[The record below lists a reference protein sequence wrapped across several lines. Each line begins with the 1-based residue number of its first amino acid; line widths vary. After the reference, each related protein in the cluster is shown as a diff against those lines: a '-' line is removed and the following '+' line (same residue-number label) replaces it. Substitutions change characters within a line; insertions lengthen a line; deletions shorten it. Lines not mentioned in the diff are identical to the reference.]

1 MWINAGYN
9 NHILHPFFL
18 FRLENLVYFEPE
30 AVEFIA
36 RKVSAAS
43 GDARRALDISRRAA
57 ELAEKGSHNM
67 YSCHPV

>member
-1 MWINAGYN
+1 MS
-9 NHILHPFFL
+9 
-18 FRLENLVYFEPE
+18 FEPE

-57 ELAEKGSHNM
+57 ELAEKEGHL
-67 YSCHPV
+67 YVAKLKQ